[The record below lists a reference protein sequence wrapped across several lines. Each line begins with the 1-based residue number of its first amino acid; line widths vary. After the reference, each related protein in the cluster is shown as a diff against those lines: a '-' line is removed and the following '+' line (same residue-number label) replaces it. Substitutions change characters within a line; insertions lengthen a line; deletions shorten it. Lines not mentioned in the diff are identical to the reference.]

1 MTLDALWDALWPL
14 LVMLASAFGAATLFI
29 LPSEAVLIAQ
39 IKAGLAPTSAL
50 LVAATIGNVAGSAV
64 QLVARPQRPPLRGSS
79 LVSVLA
85 GDDRSRQ
92 RPLPALRAVVAA
104 ARVGP
109 DHRRSPDVHRRRS
122 ARAVPVFSAARGD
135 RQGRPLRYSR
145 RQFVTSTSNEGK
157 PDVRLLVAGAQG
169 QLARA
174 MIELAP
180 SAADITAFALGR
192 PALDL
197 TAPAS
202 VLKTLADFKPDVIVN
217 AAAYT
222 AVDKAESEP
231 DAAIALNADGPARL
245 AEAADR
251 MGAVLIHV
259 STDYVF
265 DGSKPTP
272 YVEDDPTAPLGAY
285 GRSKLAGEEAVR
297 AATARHII
305 LRTAWVHS
313 PFGANFVKTMLRLAA
328 DRPEVRV
335 VDDQIGSP
343 TYAPHLAEAILAIS
357 RAIIADPANARF
369 GTYHAAG
376 IGCRHLVRHG
386 PRGHARFRVARR
398 PERHRHRDHHRRV
411 PDPRP
416 TPRQLAPRLLE
427 THGRVRRGAPSLAAR
442 RRRVCDSA
450 ARRRVTTWSRRWRE
464 QGCRPR
470 NPPGRPRT
478 PSFDDLESAAP
489 VAAEGRTVRM
499 RP

>member
-1 MTLDALWDALWPL
+1 M
-14 LVMLASAFGAATLFI
+14 
-29 LPSEAVLIAQ
+29 
-39 IKAGLAPTSAL
+39 
-50 LVAATIGNVAGSAV
+50 
-64 QLVARPQRPPLRGSS
+64 
-79 LVSVLA
+79 
-85 GDDRSRQ
+85 
-92 RPLPALRAVVAA
+92 
-104 ARVGP
+104 
-109 DHRRSPDVHRRRS
+109 
-122 ARAVPVFSAARGD
+122 
-135 RQGRPLRYSR
+135 
-145 RQFVTSTSNEGK
+145 
-157 PDVRLLVAGAQG
+157 RLLIAGAQG

-231 DAAIALNADGPARL
+231 DAALALNADGPARL

-272 YVEDDPTAPLGAY
+272 YVEGDPTAPLGAY
-285 GRSKLAGEEAVR
+285 GRSKLAGETAVR

-313 PFGANFVKTMLRLAA
+313 PFGANFVKTMLRLAD

-335 VDDQIGSP
+335 VDDQIGTP

-357 RAIIADPANARF
+357 RAVTAEPASARW

-376 IGCRHLVRHG
+376 SGAVTWCGMAREVMRVSAALGG
-386 PRGHARFRVARR
+386 PSAAVTAITTA
-398 PERHRHRDHHRRV
+398 EY
-411 PDPRP
+411 P
-416 TPRQLAPRLLE
+416 TPAKRPANSRLDC
-427 THGRVRRGAPSLAAR
+427 SKLAA
-442 RRRVCDSA
+442 A
-450 ARRRVTTWSRRWRE
+450 FGVTLPDWKA
-464 QGCRPR
+464 G
-470 NPPGRPRT
+470 
-478 PSFDDLESAAP
+478 
-489 VAAEGRTVRM
+489 VAECVTRLHGGV
-499 RP
+499 

>member
-1 MTLDALWDALWPL
+1 
-14 LVMLASAFGAATLFI
+14 
-29 LPSEAVLIAQ
+29 
-39 IKAGLAPTSAL
+39 
-50 LVAATIGNVAGSAV
+50 
-64 QLVARPQRPPLRGSS
+64 
-79 LVSVLA
+79 
-85 GDDRSRQ
+85 
-92 RPLPALRAVVAA
+92 
-104 ARVGP
+104 
-109 DHRRSPDVHRRRS
+109 
-122 ARAVPVFSAARGD
+122 
-135 RQGRPLRYSR
+135 
-145 RQFVTSTSNEGK
+145 
-157 PDVRLLVAGAQG
+157 VRLLVAGAQG

-180 SAADITAFALGR
+180 SATDVTAFALGR

-222 AVDKAESEP
+222 AVDKAEAEP
-231 DAAIALNADGPARL
+231 DAAMALNADGPARL
-245 AEAADR
+245 AEAADK
-251 MGAVLIHV
+251 MGAILIHV

-265 DGSKPTP
+265 DGTKATP

-357 RAIIADPANARF
+357 RTALADADAARF

-376 IGCRHLVRHG
+376 TGEVTWCGMAREVMRVSASLAG
-386 PRGHARFRVARR
+386 PSANVTAITTAEYPTPARR
-398 PERHRHRDHHRRV
+398 PANSRLDCTKLATAFGV
-411 PDPRP
+411 TLPRWEEGV
-416 TPRQLAPRLLE
+416 AE
-427 THGRVRRGAPSLAAR
+427 CVRRLQP
-442 RRRVCDSA
+442 
-450 ARRRVTTWSRRWRE
+450 
-464 QGCRPR
+464 
-470 NPPGRPRT
+470 
-478 PSFDDLESAAP
+478 
-489 VAAEGRTVRM
+489 
-499 RP
+499 